1 LSLEGG
7 YSKHKHRFVD
17 NNRINFFEKFEPL
30 KLDNITDIDSILES
44 INERILYSGN
54 VVLGNSKEVYK
65 SASIINSF

>member
-1 LSLEGG
+1 
-7 YSKHKHRFVD
+7 VD